1 MLSLIWG
8 HKLSQTP
15 KSSLEKASSPGRG
28 SQFASRSLRCTERCF
43 PEAGPVPSSRS
54 SISAVSWDPD
64 PTLSP
69 LLDLAFYELK
79 AKMTLLPS
87 GLEPAPAEKSAL
99 RGKRGYGGGGGGDR
113 EWGRTL
119 LPQLS
124 PLQKMTIHPFDDL
137 D

>member
-64 PTLSP
+64 HTLSP

-79 AKMTLLPS
+79 AKTTLLPS
-87 GLEPAPAEKSAL
+87 GLEPAPAEKSAS

-137 D
+137 G